1 MPAIICKQISKT
13 FNKASTPVNALSDFD
28 LEVPAQSIFGLA
40 GVNGAG
46 KTTAIRSMLGDSI
59 PDKGQIEILECAP
72 LAVPPWR
79 TGFAPEQA
87 DLPDFLTV
95 SETLEYSCALL
106 GKELSAKRAN
116 QILADLQLTAYKD
129 EQNHNLSKGNR
140 QRLSLAASIAHEP
153 ELLIFDEPASGLDPI
168 GRKLVKD
175 LMKRQKAEGKT
186 IFFTTHILT
195 DLAEL
200 CDYIGF
206 IHQGKMVFSGTF
218 DDLFKSSCND
228 SIEAIFISLIS
239 QNSDTSKAEAQ

>member
-1 MPAIICKQISKT
+1 LAI
-13 FNKASTPVNALSDFD
+13 AP
-28 LEVPAQSIFGLA
+28 
-40 GVNGAG
+40 G
-46 KTTAIRSMLGDSI
+46 K
-59 PDKGQIEILECAP
+59 
-72 LAVPPWR
+72 

-95 SETLEYSCALL
+95 SETLEYSCALS
-106 GKELSAKRAN
+106 GKELSAEQTR

-129 EQNHNLSKGNR
+129 EQTQNLSKGNR

-175 LMKRQKAEGKT
+175 LMKKQKAKGTT

-206 IHQGKMVFSGTF
+206 IHQGKMIFSGTP
-218 DDLFKSSCND
+218 DDLFKSSANA
-228 SIEAIFISLIS
+228 SIEEIFISLIS
-239 QNSDTSKAEAQ
+239 QNQEVSEAEAT